1 MLPHGLNPRW
11 LSGFLPQGRR
21 GDYRVGPPHQSHKIN
36 VQGGARRVDGER
48 RKGRKAAAITAVGAG
63 RLPNFEEL

>member
-36 VQGGARRVDGER
+36 VQGGARRR
-48 RKGRKAAAITAVGAG
+48 RRRV
-63 RLPNFEEL
+63 